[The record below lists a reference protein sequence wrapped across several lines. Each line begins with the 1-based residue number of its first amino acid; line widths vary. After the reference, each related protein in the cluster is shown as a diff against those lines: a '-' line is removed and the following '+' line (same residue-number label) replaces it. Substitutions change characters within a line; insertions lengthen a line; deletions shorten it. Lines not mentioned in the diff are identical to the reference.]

1 VVDGT
6 GGTLLPGLFDA
17 HSHLDDWGGALNIAA
32 GVTLARDPGND
43 NDTLLLLEKRIAAG
57 EVMGPRVK
65 NSGFLEGKSPFSAH
79 TGFVVDSA
87 DEAKEKVR
95 WYASHGF
102 WGVKI
107 YNSMNP
113 DFVKPIADEAH
124 RLGLHVS
131 GHVPAFMSAEQAIR
145 DGYDEITHINQ
156 LVLDFLIDRSKDDTR
171 TTFRFTA
178 VGERMQSL
186 DLRSEPVQR
195 MIALMKSR
203 KTTLDPTLATFS
215 PVLLARPGTA
225 APADVP
231 WLDHMPVAVQR
242 GRASAVLD
250 VKPEQYATY
259 DASWKKLEDMLLML
273 YENGIQLVPGTEDVA
288 GMVLH
293 SELEAWVKA
302 GIPAPAVLSMATVG
316 GARFLGVDGQQ
327 GPIAPGKLADL
338 YLVDGDPTQDIRA
351 IRKGKLV
358 VKGGNVYYP
367 DEIHESLG
375 IKPFQ
380 ARARLT
386 RP

>member
-1 VVDGT
+1 
-6 GGTLLPGLFDA
+6 
-17 HSHLDDWGGALNIAA
+17 
-32 GVTLARDPGND
+32 
-43 NDTLLLLEKRIAAG
+43 
-57 EVMGPRVK
+57 
-65 NSGFLEGKSPFSAH
+65 
-79 TGFVVDSA
+79 
-87 DEAKEKVR
+87 
-95 WYASHGF
+95 
-102 WGVKI
+102 
-107 YNSMNP
+107 
-113 DFVKPIADEAH
+113 
-124 RLGLHVS
+124 
-131 GHVPAFMSAEQAIR
+131 
-145 DGYDEITHINQ
+145 
-156 LVLDFLIDRSKDDTR
+156 
-171 TTFRFTA
+171 
-178 VGERMQSL
+178 
-186 DLRSEPVQR
+186 

-273 YENGIQLVPGTEDVA
+273 YENGIQLVPGTDDVA